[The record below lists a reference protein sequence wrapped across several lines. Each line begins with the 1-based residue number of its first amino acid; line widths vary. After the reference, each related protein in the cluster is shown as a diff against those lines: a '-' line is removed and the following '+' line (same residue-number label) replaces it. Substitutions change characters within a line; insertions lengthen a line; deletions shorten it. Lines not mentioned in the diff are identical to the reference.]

1 MSDARD
7 PLQTIRE
14 LHALGATSVR
24 VGDIEVRFER
34 VFRPLQPVTAELPVR
49 DAEELDRLRVENE
62 TLRELRA
69 SVERLGLV

>member
-1 MSDARD
+1 MTERDA
-7 PLQTIRE
+7 LATIRE

-34 VFRPLQPVTAELPVR
+34 VFRPLQPVHVELPVR
-49 DAEELDRLRVENE
+49 DAEELERLRTENE